1 MARGVSP
8 EWQAKRL
15 QVIAR
20 AGGMCERCGERKGQH
35 VHHLVYGGKKRG
47 TEPLEWLQLVCLQCH
62 GDYHPHHT
70 FRTIRE
76 QRAVAAKRAKR
87 RAWKANRPEASCKH
101 CGGAYKPAQH
111 KAICVRFGL
120 D

>member
-1 MARGVSP
+1 MAVNAA
-8 EWQAKRL
+8 WQAKRL

-20 AGGMCERCGERKGQH
+20 AKGMCERCGERKGQH

-47 TEPLEWLQLVCLQCH
+47 EEPLEWLQYVCLQCH
-62 GDYHPHHT
+62 GHYHPHHT
-70 FRTIRE
+70 FRTVRE
-76 QRAVAAKRAKR
+76 QKVIAARRHKR
-87 RAWKANRPEASCKH
+87 RAWKASRPEASCKH

-120 D
+120 A